1 MCLTGAMPAVFVHGN
16 PETSAIWAELFA
28 ALERDD
34 LIALSPP
41 GFGAPVP
48 DGWTAT
54 RAEYAAWLGEELAA
68 IEGPIDLVGHDWG
81 GGHVLGYLLEN
92 PESVRS
98 WCVDLIG
105 ILHPGYVWHD
115 AAQVW
120 QTPDAGEEA
129 IAAMNATPTPDRV
142 AMFESLGMT
151 ADVAAAVAAEVDEQM
166 GECVLRLY
174 RSAAQPALAELG
186 KKTERLQARPGLMIN
201 AADDHYVG
209 TDDQAQTMAE
219 RAGAQ
224 VVHLKGVG
232 HWWMC
237 EDPARGAATLE
248 AFWAN
253 V

>member
-1 MCLTGAMPAVFVHGN
+1 MPAVFVHGN
-16 PETSAIWAELFA
+16 PETSAIWGELFE

-34 LIALSPP
+34 LVALTPP

-48 DGWTAT
+48 EGWTAT
-54 RAEYAAWLGEELAA
+54 RIEYLDWLTQELAA

-105 ILHPGYVWHD
+105 ILHPDYVWHD

-120 QTPDAGEEA
+120 QTPGDGEENIA
-129 IAAMNATPTPDRV
+129 GMVAAPAADMAAMYEA
-142 AMFESLGMT
+142 LGMSGE
-151 ADVAAAVAAEVDEQM
+151 VARSVAEHVNETM
-166 GECVLRLY
+166 GACVLGLY
-174 RSAAQPALAELG
+174 RDAAQPALAELG
-186 KKTERLQARPGLMIN
+186 QNAETLRARPGLMIN
-201 AADDHYVG
+201 AENDHYVG
-209 TDDQAQTMAE
+209 TDQMAQETAD

-224 VVHLKGVG
+224 VVHLAGVG

-237 EDPARGAATLE
+237 EDASLGAATLE
-248 AFWAN
+248 TFWAG